1 MHKRSFD
8 FLLLLFALL
17 SSFGMADEAKIYQSG
32 TIVSV
37 ERQESENA
45 YVGEATDA
53 PLRSEVWAY
62 RVSVQIGGT
71 LYVGHY
77 EAATSYVPGTWTQG
91 HPVEVRIEKKQMYLR
106 TPSGEEVKMHI
117 VGRHRVPLPTGS

>member
-1 MHKRSFD
+1 MKRRNFD

-37 ERQESENA
+37 ERQEPENTYIGA
-45 YVGEATDA
+45 ATDA
-53 PLRSEVWAY
+53 PLRSDVWAY
-62 RVSVQIGGT
+62 RVSVRIGGMV
-71 LYVGHY
+71 YVGHY
-77 EAATSYVPGTWTQG
+77 EAATSYVPETWTRG

-106 TPSGEEVKMHI
+106 MPSGEEIKMQI
-117 VGRHRVPLPTGS
+117 VGRHRVPLGS